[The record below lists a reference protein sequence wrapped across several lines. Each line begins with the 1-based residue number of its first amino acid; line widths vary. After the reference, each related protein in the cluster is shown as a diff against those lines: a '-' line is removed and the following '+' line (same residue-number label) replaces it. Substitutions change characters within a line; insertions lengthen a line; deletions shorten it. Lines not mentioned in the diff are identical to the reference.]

1 MPPMHHTVMLM
12 MYLLLQITEAQ
23 IPAAAATCKA
33 ALDAAVI
40 TVTAANGDFTGVTQP
55 TGATL
60 ANNE

>member
-1 MPPMHHTVMLM
+1 MHHTVMLM

-33 ALDAAVI
+33 ALDAAVK

>member
-1 MPPMHHTVMLM
+1 M
-12 MYLLLQITEAQ
+12 LLQITKAQ

-33 ALDAAVI
+33 ALDAAVQ

-60 ANNE
+60 ANSE